1 MAATSVALTR
11 CSSYDR
17 NTVTH
22 AISRQ
27 FELLGGIERF
37 VKPGDRVLLKPN
49 FIAPRSPEQ
58 DATQTH
64 PAVIIEVARLLKD
77 FGAKPFVGDSPGW
90 GEIQACAEALDLI
103 EPLGKL
109 GVPIRAL
116 DDPRTKRVGPRGP
129 RVALSAVALEAD
141 AMINLPKLKAHQQLL
156 VTLAVKNL
164 FGCVPG
170 KRKALW
176 HYRRGGNPTSF
187 CEMLIGISLFL
198 KPALTLIDGI
208 VAMEG
213 SGPSNGDDKAL
224 GWLIAGTDPIACET
238 ACCRLIGIDPEQV
251 PVLRTARQMQLD
263 GLDLDQI
270 ELLGDPL
277 PEKPESEFKL
287 PTLIP
292 IRFSLARVFHS
303 KCRQMLLLARRS
315 RAG

>member
-1 MAATSVALTR
+1 MTASTVALTR
-11 CSSYDR
+11 CPSYDPGR
-17 NTVTH
+17 VAQAVN
-22 AISRQ
+22 RQ

-49 FIAPRSPEQ
+49 FIAARSPEQ

-90 GEIQACAEALDLI
+90 GDVQACAQALGLI

-116 DDPRTKRVGPRGP
+116 DDPRTQRVGPRGP
-129 RVALSAVALEAD
+129 RVTLSAVALDAD
-141 AMINLPKLKAHQQLL
+141 AIINLPKLKAHQQLL

-187 CEMLIGISLFL
+187 CEMLIGIARFL
-198 KPALTLIDGI
+198 KPALTIVDGI
-208 VAMEG
+208 VAMERT
-213 SGPSNGDDKAL
+213 GPSGGDNKAL
-224 GWLIAGTDPIACET
+224 GWLIGGTDPVACET
-238 ACCRLIGIDPEQV
+238 ACCRLIGIDPERV
-251 PVLRTARQMQLD
+251 PILRTARKMQLD
-263 GLDLDQI
+263 GLDLETI

-277 PEKPESEFKL
+277 PEAPESEFKL
-287 PTLIP
+287 PVLVP
-292 IRFSLARVFHS
+292 IRFSLARVFRS
-303 KCRQMLLLARRS
+303 KCRQMLLQARRAL
-315 RAG
+315 AG

>member
-1 MAATSVALTR
+1 MAAFTVALTR
-11 CSSYDR
+11 CPDYDR
-17 NTVTH
+17 GKVAR

-49 FIAPRSPEQ
+49 FIAPKSPEQ

-90 GEIQACAEALDLI
+90 GDIQSCAEALDLI

-116 DDPRTKRVGPRGP
+116 DGPRTERVGPKGLK
-129 RVALSAVALEAD
+129 VALSAVALEAD
-141 AMINLPKLKAHQQLL
+141 AMVNLPKLKAHGQLL
-156 VTLAVKNL
+156 LTLAVKNL

-187 CEMLIGISLFL
+187 CEMLIGIALFL

-208 VAMEG
+208 VAMERG
-213 SGPSNGDDKAL
+213 GPSGGDNKAL
-224 GWLIAGTDPIACET
+224 GWLIGGTDPVACET
-238 ACCRLIGIDPEQV
+238 ACCRLIGVDPEQV
-251 PVLRTARQMQLD
+251 PVLRTARKMQLD

-277 PEKPESEFKL
+277 PEQPESEFKL
-287 PTLIP
+287 PTLVP
-292 IRFSLARVFHS
+292 IRFSLARVFRS
-303 KCRQMLLLARRS
+303 KCRQMVLLARRS
-315 RAG
+315 LAG